1 MKTYLLRYSN
11 LEPEFAQAMCI
22 LASIAFIFC
31 GIGMFIYYFKNKN
44 KKTVYYSGNNLFAG
58 VYFFLWG
65 SATLPFAIKQNM
77 YQYFIV
83 SAFVIGF
90 LLIIIG
96 IFQLSYLKK
105 CTEKVH
111 AKLAYMDSWTYRHK
125 TVETP
130 VFSYKYN
137 GEEYTVKSL
146 QVFSSKVVAHI
157 KCNPECEIY
166 INPENPMMN
175 IYTTRIGKMQILPFI
190 LGLVCIIIAV
200 LMYCF
205 PVVFI

>member
-44 KKTVYYSGNNLFAG
+44 KKTVYYSGNNLFLG
-58 VYFFLWG
+58 VYSFLWG
-65 SATLPFAIKQNM
+65 VAVLPFAIKWNM
-77 YQYFIV
+77 NQYFILSNLFLGV
-83 SAFVIGF
+83 

-96 IFQLSYLKK
+96 VFQIVYLKK

-137 GEEYTVKSL
+137 GEKYTVKSL
-146 QVFSSKVVAHI
+146 QVFSSKEVAHI

-166 INPENPMMN
+166 INPDDPMMN
-175 IYTTRIGKMQILPFI
+175 IYTNKIGKIHILPFI
-190 LGLVCIIIAV
+190 LGLVFLIMAV
-200 LMYCF
+200 LACCF
-205 PVVFI
+205 SII